1 MTAATTVGYGPL
13 QPVDGPPPEAPKYGL
28 LQATNVAGSQV
39 RLVVETQD
47 RWGNGVDVWP
57 YPQGG
62 VETFDP
68 ALTGTSATPKG
79 YGEDDLDRQVVAP
92 FVTVFADIC
101 TVASMSAGGKLSP
114 ERFRARQVAVL
125 GAVEG
130 AGVEFELLNGAQ
142 VPANQHLAD
151 GVGNFPMG
159 NTPTSVLNGLA
170 LLEMEVARSG
180 RRGVIHMSPQLATFL
195 SANYI
200 VFDDGGLL
208 HTVNG
213 TTVIPGYGYVD
224 GATPEGHTPPVAWEE
239 WMYATGPVDIR
250 RSDVF
255 TVPDTLA
262 EAIDRGTGGAT
273 EGRPNTFTYLVERY
287 YLVDYDEVIK
297 AAVLVDRCSTDC
309 GTQPS

>member
-13 QPVDGPPPEAPKYGL
+13 LPVDGPSPSPPKYGL
-28 LQATNVAGSQV
+28 LQATNNAGSQV
-39 RLVVETQD
+39 TLVPEVQD
-47 RWGNGVDVWP
+47 KWGNGIDVWP
-57 YPQGG
+57 YPAGE
-62 VETFDP
+62 VAAFNP

-79 YGEDDLDRQVVAP
+79 YGDTDLDRLVVAP
-92 FVTVFADIC
+92 FVVVFADIC
-101 TVASMSAGGKLSP
+101 TVASMSAGGQIGP

-130 AGVEFELLNGAQ
+130 AGVEKELLTGAA

-159 NTPTSVLNGLA
+159 NSPTSVLNGLA
-170 LLEMEVARSG
+170 LLEMEIARSG
-180 RRGVIHMSPQLATFL
+180 RKGVVHMSPQLATFL

-200 VFDDGGLL
+200 LFDVDGLL
-208 HTVNG
+208 QTVNG
-213 TTVIPGYGYVD
+213 TTVIAGYGYVD
-224 GATPEGHTPPVAWEE
+224 GATPEGMSAPTGWEE
-239 WMYATGPVDIR
+239 WMYATGPIDIR
-250 RSDVF
+250 RSTVF
-255 TVPDTLA
+255 TVPDSLA

-287 YLVDYDEVIK
+287 YLVNYDEVIK

-309 GTQPS
+309 GTPPS